1 MFSFSSDKLVMA
13 LAILTGVF
21 DAQAVI
27 VLVLLII
34 TCRKRRQHGKD
45 VGESEAINM

>member
-1 MFSFSSDKLVMA
+1 MA

-21 DAQAVI
+21 GALAVI
-27 VLVLLII
+27 LLVLLII

-45 VGESEAINM
+45 FGKSEAINM